1 MVPKKEL
8 YDLKLARECATAFSS
23 ACGVGCMVSDA
34 NGVPGFARGLSCASC
49 PVCRAAGRRPEDC
62 IKSQIYN
69 TTEAARFGGK
79 YVYFC
84 PMGLSCFVSPI
95 LGSQE
100 IQAKVIVGPF
110 LMVEK
115 DDYIAC
121 DLEDRL
127 GLSGPELERVIAAL
141 EDIPCIPPDKV
152 TSMSTLLF
160 MAVSF
165 MNNLSAAE
173 RMLAAQGAEEIQ
185 GQITAYIQQIKRD
198 SRSEPYPFAKE
209 DALLWAVRQNDRPQA
224 QKLLNELLGHM
235 LLTSGGE
242 LYYVKNRIYELL
254 VLISRTAIRSGADAE
269 ARLREN
275 DRYLE
280 RLNQI
285 QNFDDLCLWLST
297 VINQVMDSVFGFPGL
312 RHAGVIN
319 QSIQYINVH
328 YDQRLTLDAMA
339 RRVFL
344 SPPYFSRIFKEETGE
359 TFTAYL
365 NRVRVDRSRDL
376 LRHKHLRL
384 ADIALL
390 VGFEDQSYFTKVFK
404 KITGMPPLRYREG
417 LGDLK

>member
-1 MVPKKEL
+1 MASEKES
-8 YDLKLARECATAFSS
+8 YDLKLARECASAFSA
-23 ACGVGCMVSDA
+23 ACGVGCVVSDA
-34 NGVPGFARGLSCASC
+34 DGRVSFERGHSCASC

-62 IKSQIYN
+62 IKSQIYS
-69 TTEAARFGGK
+69 TAEAARFGGK
-79 YVYFC
+79 YIYFC

-100 IQAKVIVGPF
+100 IRARLTVGPF
-110 LMVEK
+110 LMVDR

-127 GLSGPELERVIAAL
+127 GLSGDTLTRTAAAL
-141 EDIPCIPPDKV
+141 EHVPLIPPEKV
-152 TSMSTLLF
+152 TAMSTLLF

-165 MNNLSAAE
+165 MNNLSAAQ
-173 RMLAAQGAEEIQ
+173 RMLAAQGSEAIQ

-198 SRSEPYPFAKE
+198 NLREPYPFEKE
-209 DALLWAVRQNDRPQA
+209 DALLWAIRQNDRQEA
-224 QKLLNELLGHM
+224 HRLLNELLGHM
-235 LLTSGGE
+235 FLTSGGE

-254 VLISRTAIRSGADAE
+254 VLISRTAIRSGANAE
-269 ARLREN
+269 ERLRDN
-275 DRYLE
+275 DRFLE
-280 RLNQI
+280 KLNGI
-285 QNFDDLCLWLST
+285 QSFDDLCLWLST
-297 VINQVMDSVFGFPGL
+297 VINEVMDSVFGFTGL

-319 QSIQYINVH
+319 QSIQYINTH
-328 YDQRLTLDAMA
+328 YDQRLTLDEVAG
-339 RRVFL
+339 RVFL

-359 TFTAYL
+359 TFTAFL
-365 NRVRVDRSRDL
+365 NRVRVERSREL

-404 KITGMPPLRYREG
+404 KITGMPPLRYRDG

>member
-1 MVPKKEL
+1 MPPEKNP
-8 YDLKLARECATAFSS
+8 YDLKLAQECATAFSR
-23 ACGVGCMVSDA
+23 ACGVGCVVSDV
-34 NGVPGFARGLSCASC
+34 NGVACFESGLGCSSC

-62 IKSQIYN
+62 IKSQIYS
-69 TTEAARFGGK
+69 TAEAARFGGK

-95 LGSQE
+95 LGSEE
-100 IQAKVIVGPF
+100 IQAKLTVGPF
-110 LMVEK
+110 LMVDRE
-115 DDYIAC
+115 DYIAC

-127 GLSGPELERVIAAL
+127 HLSGPAL
-141 EDIPCIPPDKV
+141 EAVTAVLDQIPLIEPEKV

-165 MNNLSAAE
+165 MNNLSTAQ
-173 RMLAAQGAEEIQ
+173 RMLAAQGSGEIQ

-198 SRSEPYPFAKE
+198 SRSEPYPFEKE
-209 DALLWAVRQNDRPQA
+209 DALLWAVRQNDRRQA

-235 LLTSGGE
+235 LLTSGGA

-269 ARLREN
+269 SRLRDN

-280 RLNQI
+280 KLNAI

-319 QSIQYINVH
+319 QSIQYINTH

-339 RRVFL
+339 GRVFL

-365 NRVRVDRSRDL
+365 NRVRVDRSREL
-376 LRHKHLRL
+376 LQHKHLRL

-417 LGDLK
+417 LGDMK

>member
-1 MVPKKEL
+1 MPHEKES
-8 YDLKLARECATAFSS
+8 YDLKLAQECAAAFSR
-23 ACGVGCMVSDA
+23 ACGVGCTVSDV
-34 NGVPGFARGLSCASC
+34 NGISCFESGLGCSSC
-49 PVCRAAGRRPEDC
+49 PVCRCAGRKPEDC

-95 LGSQE
+95 VGSE
-100 IQAKVIVGPF
+100 DIQAKVIVGPF
-110 LMVEK
+110 LMVDRE
-115 DDYIAC
+115 DYIAC

-127 GLSGPELERVIAAL
+127 GLSGPTLEAVAAAL
-141 EDIPCIPPDKV
+141 EEIPHIPPDKV

-165 MNNLSAAE
+165 MNNLSAAA
-173 RMLAAQGAEEIQ
+173 RMMAAQGSGEMQ

-198 SRSEPYPFAKE
+198 SRREPYPFDKE
-209 DALLWAVRQNDRPQA
+209 DALLWAIRQNDRQQA

-235 LLTSGGE
+235 LLTSGGA

-254 VLISRTAIRSGADAE
+254 VLISRTAIRSGANAE
-269 ARLREN
+269 ARLRDN

-280 RLNQI
+280 KLSQI
-285 QNFDDLCLWLST
+285 QNFDGLCLWLSS
-297 VINQVMDSVFGFPGL
+297 VLDQVMDSVFGFTGL

-319 QSIQYINVH
+319 QSVQYINTH
-328 YDQRLTLDAMA
+328 YDQRLTLDIMA
-339 RRVFL
+339 GRVFL

-365 NRVRVDRSRDL
+365 NRVRVDRSREL

-404 KITGMPPLRYREG
+404 KVTGMPPLRYREG
-417 LGDLK
+417 LGDMK